1 MAQSSLL
8 GQYEQHY
15 ASLVA
20 EVTIQIG
27 QLGLLK
33 NSNENSN
40 NIKQISES
48 IDSGLLEAN
57 ELLEQMNLE
66 IHDLD
71 STAQRT
77 NAISRLNC
85 AVVELQRLQSEYQ
98 KTKTALRNIVKNNAI
113 TASQGRDGIEKPTIA
128 EDPLHES
135 ISCSDYL
142 YGEDQK
148 QRLLE
153 NSERIE
159 RAGHRLQEG
168 YRVILETESLGTQVL
183 NDLYHQRETIQGARG
198 RLRETNA
205 DLGRAS
211 RTLNSMLL
219 RIWREKIVL
228 YGMIVCFVLAVIISL
243 YLTLSSSSPSPEPTN
258 S

>member
-1 MAQSSLL
+1 MQSSLL
-8 GQYEQHY
+8 GQHEQQY

-20 EVTIQIG
+20 EITIHIG
-27 QLGLLK
+27 QLSLVS
-33 NSNENSN
+33 NNNENSN
-40 NIKQISES
+40 NIKQISEK
-48 IDSGLLEAN
+48 IDSSLLEAH

-71 STAQRT
+71 DTAQKT
-77 NAISRLNC
+77 NATSRLNC
-85 AVVELQRLQSEYQ
+85 ALVELKRLQNDYL
-98 KTKTALRNIVKNNAI
+98 KTKTKLRNIVKNNTN
-113 TASQGRDGIEKPTIA
+113 TASHGRDVVSGNRSIV
-128 EDPLHES
+128 EDSLHES

-142 YGEDQK
+142 YDDDQK

-159 RAGHRLQEG
+159 RAGNRLQEG
-168 YRVILETESLGTQVL
+168 YSVILETESLGTQVL
-183 NDLYHQRETIQGARG
+183 NELYHQRETIQGARG

-211 RTLNSMLL
+211 RTLNAMMF

-228 YGMIVCFVLAVIISL
+228 YGMIICFALAVVISL
-243 YLTLSSSSPSPEPTN
+243 YLTLSSSPSPESTN